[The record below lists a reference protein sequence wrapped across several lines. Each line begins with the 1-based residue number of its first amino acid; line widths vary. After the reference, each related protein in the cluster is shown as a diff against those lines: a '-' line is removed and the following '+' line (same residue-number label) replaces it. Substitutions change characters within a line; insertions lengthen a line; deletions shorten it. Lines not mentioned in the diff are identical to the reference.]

1 MKAYIKVIKVSLL
14 TLIDMKTSIC
24 IISKDLTYKL
34 KLKIKLN
41 DNTKVILLEEN
52 GKVKV
57 IEFISNTSIA
67 I

>member
-1 MKAYIKVIKVSLL
+1 LKAYIKVIKVSLL